1 MTSFESCNCI
11 MISFLKTYVFYL
23 FEGQENRAR
32 ERDRESTC
40 AWESSDLVHHPLDT
54 MVKAELK
61 PEPGNRKTNRV
72 FQSLSNT
79 DASQGGHWQ
88 KAGIRGQSQES
99 KCRMPVGDVGH
110 LSHQAT
116 CPYFQCQ
123 HVEISTF

>member
-11 MISFLKTYVFYL
+11 IISFLKTYVFYL

-32 ERDRESTC
+32 ETERVHVR
-40 AWESSDLVHHPLDT
+40 ESSDLVHHPLDT

-79 DASQGGHWQ
+79 DASQGGH
-88 KAGIRGQSQES
+88 
-99 KCRMPVGDVGH
+99 
-110 LSHQAT
+110 
-116 CPYFQCQ
+116 
-123 HVEISTF
+123 